1 MKEEAERIRLENQ
14 ALMKKERE
22 EQEKQSKRPAGAP
35 QQDSGEEQKQQ
46 QPPQQQQQQ
55 QQAGAPKTPA
65 GRSVGRIGSCV
76 DMVTCSNI
84 GMENCTVSPSNLR
97 PKRERKIPAHLK
109 GDFESPFAPTPV
121 AGGGEPSSRE
131 VATTS
136 SSDQN
141 PETSAE
147 VLRRCM
153 NICFT

>member
-22 EQEKQSKRPAGAP
+22 EQEKQSKRPAAAP

-84 GMENCTVSPSNLR
+84 GMENCNTL
-97 PKRERKIPAHLK
+97 
-109 GDFESPFAPTPV
+109 
-121 AGGGEPSSRE
+121 
-131 VATTS
+131 
-136 SSDQN
+136 
-141 PETSAE
+141 
-147 VLRRCM
+147 
-153 NICFT
+153 